1 VYHESCKVVIF
12 ISFCS
17 FSRWEQSEIAC
28 LGSSVYPPSLLYT
41 PIHTHTHSSTHIFGF
56 EIHRWNKLCLQ
67 MVITKI
73 KGFVCLILNYNVL
86 CIKCTFVTISKH
98 QTNPHWNFLIF
109 KRCRIHLTHFVSNS
123 TLQLTR
129 FVFPFL
135 ISNFRRTSLIAA
147 KFEFTRYF
155 TPERVWVVFSL
166 ISFLGSV

>member
-1 VYHESCKVVIF
+1 MSKFQRCILGFCCLQVVIVQSNGSFCKIASVYHESCKVVIF

-86 CIKCTFVTISKH
+86 CIKCTFVTISIIKLIH
-98 QTNPHWNFLIF
+98 IETFL
-109 KRCRIHLTHFVSNS
+109 
-123 TLQLTR
+123 
-129 FVFPFL
+129 
-135 ISNFRRTSLIAA
+135 SL
-147 KFEFTRYF
+147 KD
-155 TPERVWVVFSL
+155 VVFIWHIL
-166 ISFLGSV
+166 